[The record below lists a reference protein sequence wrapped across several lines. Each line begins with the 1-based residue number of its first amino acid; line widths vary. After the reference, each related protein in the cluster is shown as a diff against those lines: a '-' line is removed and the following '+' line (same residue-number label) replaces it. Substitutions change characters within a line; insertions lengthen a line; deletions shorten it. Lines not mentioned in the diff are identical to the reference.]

1 MIGLKVYIPY
11 IICAKKDPGV
21 LRQDENDKIEFVD
34 LLKKFNPTEL
44 CPDCKVIRTPKSR
57 HCAICNVCVERY
69 DHHCVWLNN
78 CVGIR
83 NHGMYLSFLCFVWVL
98 CLILMCIAMDCLGR
112 GPSKDP
118 SKNVFGPL
126 CFAGI
131 CNVPAVQRGFG
142 FFDLIVGT
150 VFFVPSTLL
159 LYIHSK
165 NFILGQTTHERFA
178 KKSKSASFAEDLLE
192 EEQLLNESSKD
203 SIKVDD
209 MEGKPNLD
217 EHMLKQST

>member
-1 MIGLKVYIPY
+1 
-11 IICAKKDPGV
+11 
-21 LRQDENDKIEFVD
+21 
-34 LLKKFNPTEL
+34 
-44 CPDCKVIRTPKSR
+44 
-57 HCAICNVCVERY
+57 
-69 DHHCVWLNN
+69 
-78 CVGIR
+78 
-83 NHGMYLSFLCFVWVL
+83 
-98 CLILMCIAMDCLGR
+98 MDCLGR

-203 SIKVDD
+203 SIKVDA

-217 EHMLKQST
+217 EHMLKQSA